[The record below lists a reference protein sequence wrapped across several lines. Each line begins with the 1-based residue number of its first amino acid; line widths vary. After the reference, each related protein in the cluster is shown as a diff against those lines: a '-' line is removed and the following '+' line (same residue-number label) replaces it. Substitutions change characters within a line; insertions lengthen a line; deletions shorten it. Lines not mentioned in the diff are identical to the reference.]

1 MIHPATAHFAIVLPI
16 VALVFGFVYMYTRT
30 EGMSKISSR
39 LTVFAALAMIGVWYT
54 GSQAGPE
61 VYQVLSEE
69 GQAVL
74 RNHKDLGLYLAIAM
88 GIIALIKFAGCQM
101 KNFAIEV
108 IAIILLLVATG
119 ATLFQGKLGG
129 EITYN
134 HGMPFKAYMMEEYL
148 NDAVSDADEED
159 ADEEKVTIYEDAV
172 DDIKSFSE
180 EQNALYGVKP
190 AEETEEEE

>member
-16 VALVFGFVYMYTRT
+16 VALVFGIIYIFTRT

-39 LTVFAALAMIGVWYT
+39 VTLFAALAMIGVWYT

-61 VYQVLSEE
+61 VYDYLSEA
-69 GQAVL
+69 GKATL
-74 RNHKDLGLYLAIAM
+74 RDHKDLGLYLAIAM
-88 GIIALIKFAGCQM
+88 GIIALLKILGCRM

-108 IAIILLLVATG
+108 LAVLLLLALTG
-119 ATLFQGKLGG
+119 ATLYQGKLGG

-134 HGMPFKAYMMEEYL
+134 HGMPFKAYTMEVWL
-148 NDAVSDADEED
+148 NDAVEAAEEED
-159 ADEEKVTIYEDAV
+159 EDEAKVTVYEDAV

-180 EQNALYGVKP
+180 EQNALYGAKQ
-190 AEETEEEE
+190 AQEE

>member
-16 VALVFGFVYMYTRT
+16 VALVFGLIYMFTKT

-54 GSQAGPE
+54 GSQAGPA
-61 VYQVLSEE
+61 VYDYLSES
-69 GQAVL
+69 GQATL
-74 RNHKDLGLYLAIAM
+74 INHKDLGLYLAIAM
-88 GIIALIKFAGCQM
+88 GIIALLKFVGCQM

-119 ATLFQGKLGG
+119 ATLYQGKLGG

-172 DDIKSFSE
+172 DDIKSFSQ

-190 AEETEEEE
+190 AEEE